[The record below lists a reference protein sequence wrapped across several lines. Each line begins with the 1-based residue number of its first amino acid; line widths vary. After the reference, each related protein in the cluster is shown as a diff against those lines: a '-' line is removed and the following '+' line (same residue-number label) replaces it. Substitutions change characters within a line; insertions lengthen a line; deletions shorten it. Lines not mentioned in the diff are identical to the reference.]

1 MRAISY
7 LAPQMF
13 PVYQA
18 ICETI
23 SKTLREP
30 VELIQARFDP
40 MDDPSLPS
48 GDFDFAFICGLPLA
62 RLTRMGVR
70 LEALVAPVMEF
81 SRYGDMSIYFA
92 DFIVP
97 QHSTSYTLSDLF
109 GKRLAVNDLNSNS
122 GYHLPRYHL
131 LHQGFTSNFFGEVVL
146 TGAHSASIEWV
157 AEGRADCAAIDST
170 VLDHTERIAP
180 DLARKIRVIGS
191 TESCAVPPL
200 AMNSRHYGLRRW
212 LQNALAKPDEKLC
225 AIFAAAGIRRLAPTH
240 NIFYHDLAKRLDFT
254 NREGYTLAK
263 KILSPSL
270 TP

>member
-13 PVYQA
+13 PVYKA

-23 SKTLREP
+23 AKTLREP
-30 VELIQARFDP
+30 IELTQARFDP
-40 MDDPSLPS
+40 MDDPALPS
-48 GDFDFAFICGLPLA
+48 DDFDFAFICGLPLA
-62 RLTRMGVR
+62 RLIRTGVR
-70 LEALVAPVMEF
+70 LEALVAPVMDF
-81 SRYGDMSIYFA
+81 SRYGDLSIYFA

-97 QHSTSYTLSDLF
+97 QHSTAHTLNDLF

-122 GYHLPRYHL
+122 GYHLPRHYL
-131 LHQGFTSNFFGEVVL
+131 LNRGFMPDFFGEVVL

-170 VLDHTERIAP
+170 VLDHTQRIAP

-200 AMNSRHYGLRRW
+200 AMNSRHYALRRW
-212 LQNALAKPDEKLC
+212 LQNALAKPDEKLRS
-225 AIFAAAGIRRLAPTH
+225 IFKAAGIRRLAPTH
-240 NIFYHDLAKRLDFT
+240 NIFYRDLAKMLDFT

-263 KILSPSL
+263 QVVSPSL